1 MARIWT
7 DAQKAA
13 INTRDKELLV
23 SAAAGSGKTATLT
36 ERIIRSLT
44 DKDNPRDISK
54 MLIVTFTRAAAAE
67 LRQRIFAAITDAI
80 SDDPSNKHLASQLVK
95 LGNAKIC
102 TIDSFYLD
110 LIRENFSALGLPP
123 TFRIA
128 DTAEAQLIS
137 KELMADT
144 VNRFYDGETEEFSRF
159 AEAFTNVRNSAQLPD
174 ILLNLYSH
182 IASYPEGIDFLKRC
196 AEDTTEHAKT
206 DFFDS
211 SFGKILRTNTIEKTR
226 YFISVFEKCLD
237 VIDSD
242 EAISSAY
249 GASFHY
255 DHSFCETLLEKLES
269 ESYTSVR
276 AHLLSYSPISLKS
289 IGKAKSDDTEAV
301 KEQRTK
307 LTTSI
312 KELASKSFSLT
323 PESISKAMLETAK
336 ITDILYSLLLEFEKR
351 LTAEKLSRGIFE
363 FNDIRRYALKLLVNE
378 ANEPTEVALEL
389 SKQFTDI
396 YIDEYQ
402 DVDRVQDMIF
412 KSISNGKNRFMVGD
426 IKQSI
431 YGFRG
436 AEPQV
441 FAKYRAEFTP
451 HDSKAASDSTNEAIF
466 MSNNFRCDEN
476 IIEFTNKVCSYLF
489 GLCAESIGYCSDDDL
504 KFSKLP
510 PEHNDNYT
518 SPKVKLSV
526 LVAPEDENSDYDCCA
541 ENNRINEAKY
551 VANEILSLVGKE
563 KKADGSPITFGD
575 IAVLVHYSTANPYLR
590 NAFEAAAIPFCGAD
604 DVEYFEN
611 PDVLLILSVLNV
623 IDNPHRDIYLAAT
636 LRSPLFELTLD
647 DLITIRRYRDD
658 SYSLYEC
665 LKDYSDEQSDALS
678 DRCKEFIS
686 TLSEWRDDTLSLPV
700 DKLLKKIYSS
710 ARFSAAGL
718 ADSQNLRLL
727 YEYARNFESNSFR
740 GLYNFIEYIN
750 KVIEEKT
757 DFVSATTESTG
768 NKVSIMTIHKSKG
781 LEFPVCF
788 IFGAGG
794 EFNKNDF
801 KDSLIFDSYAG
812 VAMKLPDQTGFARIN
827 TPMREAVAS
836 NILINRTEEEMRVLY
851 VALTRARERLYVT
864 ASTTKKRDKLMLDAE
879 YKSIHSCRY
888 LLMRSRSYLEW
899 ILSAIASQDISD
911 ICNLELISADTIK
924 SPIELPPL
932 ALPIDESSEPEINEE
947 LVKRFKETFDYRY
960 QYRAYSRIPAKISVS
975 RLSPEVLDES
985 HDSLNI
991 FESPKKVTVPE
1002 IFLENSSKKLSA
1014 TERGTATHLFLQFC
1028 NFARTE
1034 KNGVKEELAR
1044 LVEERFL
1051 PTSALDTVFIDDLE
1065 RFFESDLFLKIKN
1078 AKKVIREQRFNIL
1091 LPASNFSQDKK
1102 FIEAIG
1108 DEQLAVQ
1115 GVIDL
1120 IVIDENGDI
1129 CLYDYKTDRISK
1141 NEATNDTLLASKMKA
1156 LHGEQLS
1163 YYKIAVERLFDK
1175 KCHICAVYSTHA
1187 AKLITM

>member
-1 MARIWT
+1 MARVWT

-36 ERIIRSLT
+36 ERIIASLT
-44 DKDNPRDISK
+44 NKENPYDISK

-67 LRQRIFAAITDAI
+67 LRQRIFTAITDALAE
-80 SDDPSNKHLASQLVK
+80 DPTNKHLASQLVK
-95 LGNAKIC
+95 IGNAKIC

-110 LIRENFSALGLPP
+110 LIRENFSVLGLPP

-128 DTAEAQLIS
+128 DTAEAELMS

-144 VNRFYDGETEEFSRF
+144 VNKFYDANTEEFSRF
-159 AEAFTNVRNSAQLPD
+159 AEAFTNVRNSAQLPE
-174 ILLNLYSH
+174 ILLDLYSH
-182 IASYPEGIDFLKRC
+182 VASYPEGIEFLNIC
-196 AEDTTEHAKT
+196 AKETEENAEK

-211 SFGKILRTNTIEKTR
+211 PFGKILRKNTIENLK
-226 YFISVFEKCLD
+226 YFISAFEECIEF
-237 VIDSD
+237 VDSE

-249 GASFHY
+249 GASFRY
-255 DHSFCETLLEKLES
+255 DYEFCESLLKKLEC
-269 ESYTSVR
+269 ESYSAVK
-276 AHLLSYSPISLKS
+276 AHLHSYSPISLKS
-289 IGKAKSDDTEAV
+289 IGKAKSEDTEAI
-301 KEQRTK
+301 KDTRTK
-307 LTTSI
+307 LTTGI
-312 KELASKSFSLT
+312 KELASKAFSLT
-323 PESISKAMLETAK
+323 PESISRAMLQTAK
-336 ITDILYSLLLEFEKR
+336 ITATLYSLLSEFEKR
-351 LTAEKLSRGIFE
+351 LTEEKLARAIFE
-363 FNDIRRYALKLLVNE
+363 FNDIRRYALKLLVDENG
-378 ANEPTEVALEL
+378 EPTEVAVEL

-412 KSISNGKNRFMVGD
+412 KAISNGKNRFMVGD

-441 FAKYRAEFTP
+441 FAKYRAEFP
-451 HDSKAASDSTNEAIF
+451 AHGSAQASNSPNETIF
-466 MSNNFRCDEN
+466 MSNNFRCDKN
-476 IIEFTNKVCSYLF
+476 IIEFTNRVCSYLF
-489 GLCAESIGYCSDDDL
+489 GICAESIGYCSDDDL
-504 KFSKLP
+504 KFSKLG
-510 PEHNDNYT
+510 PESNNYP
-518 SPKVKLSV
+518 SPKVKLSI
-526 LVAPEDENSDYDCCA
+526 LVPPEDESSEYKSCA

-551 VANEILSLVGKE
+551 IANEILELVKAS
-563 KKADGSPITFGD
+563 KKADGTPISFGD

-590 NAFEAAAIPFCGAD
+590 EAFSEAGIPFFGAD

-623 IDNPHRDIYLAAT
+623 IDNPHRDIYLAAA

-647 DLITIRRYRDD
+647 DLITLRQYKDD
-658 SYSLYEC
+658 SCSLFEA
-665 LKDYSDEQSDALS
+665 LKDYADGQDDALS
-678 DRCKEFIS
+678 ARCKEFLA

-700 DKLLKKIYSS
+700 DKLLKKIYSC
-710 ARFSAAGL
+710 ARFAASGL

-727 YEYARNFESNSFR
+727 YEYARKFESNSFR

-750 KVIEEKT
+750 KIIEEKT
-757 DFVSATTESTG
+757 DFTSVSAEASG
-768 NKVSIMTIHKSKG
+768 DKVSIMTIHKSKG

-836 NILINRTEEEMRVLY
+836 NILISRAEEEMRVLY

-864 ASTTKKRDKLMLDAE
+864 ASTTKKRDKLLGDAE
-879 YKSIHSCRY
+879 YRHKHSCRY

-911 ICNLELISADTIK
+911 ICE
-924 SPIELPPL
+924 L
-932 ALPIDESSEPEINEE
+932 ALIPADSVETQKNIDLLGKAYEENSTCEINEA
-947 LVKRFKETFDYRY
+947 LVKDLKEKFDYKY
-960 QYRAYSRIPAKISVS
+960 QYGAYSKIPAKISVS
-975 RLSPEVLDES
+975 RLSPDVLDES
-985 HDSLNI
+985 DDSLNL
-991 FESPKKVTVPE
+991 FETPRKANVPE
-1002 IFLENSSKKLSA
+1002 IFSGETGKKLSA

-1028 NFARTE
+1028 NFERAE
-1034 KNGVKEELAR
+1034 KFGVKEELAR
-1044 LVEERFL
+1044 LVDEKFL
-1051 PTSALDTVFIDDLE
+1051 PSSATDAVFIDELE
-1065 RFFESDLFLKIKN
+1065 RFFESELYRKIKT
-1078 AKKVIREQRFNIL
+1078 AKRVIREQRFNIL
-1091 LPASNFSQDKK
+1091 LPASQFSKDKE

-1141 NEATNDTLLASKMKA
+1141 NEAENDALLKRKMEA
-1156 LHGEQLS
+1156 LHKEQLS

-1175 KCHICAVYSTHA
+1175 ECHICAVYSTHA
-1187 AKLITM
+1187 ARTVEI

>member
-1 MARIWT
+1 MARTWT

-13 INTRDKELLV
+13 INTRGKELLV

-44 DKDNPRDISK
+44 DKENPYDISK

-67 LRQRIFAAITDAI
+67 LRQRIFAAIADALAE
-80 SDDPSNKHLASQLVK
+80 DPTNKHLASQLVK
-95 LGNAKIC
+95 IGNAKIC

-110 LIRENFSALGLPP
+110 LIRENFSSLGLPQ

-128 DTAEAQLIS
+128 DTAEAELMSI
-137 KELMADT
+137 ELMADT
-144 VNRFYDGETEEFSRF
+144 VNKFYDSDTEEFSRF
-159 AEAFTNVRNSAQLPD
+159 AEAFTNVRNSAQLPE

-182 IASYPEGIDFLKRC
+182 VASYPEGIEFLKIC
-196 AEDTTEHAKT
+196 AEGTDNNAEK

-211 SFGKILRTNTIEKTR
+211 SFGKILRANTIEKVK
-226 YFISVFEKCLD
+226 YFISVFDESLEL
-237 VIDSD
+237 VDSD
-242 EAISSAY
+242 EAIFSSY

-255 DHSFCETLLEKLES
+255 DRSFCESLLEKLEN
-269 ESYTSVR
+269 ENYASVR
-276 AHLLSYSPISLKS
+276 AHLLSYSPIPLKS

-301 KEQRTK
+301 KEQRKK
-307 LTTSI
+307 LTAAI
-312 KELASKSFSLT
+312 KELASKAFPLT
-323 PESISKAMLETAK
+323 PESISRAMLQTAS
-336 ITDILYSLLLEFEKR
+336 ITSTLYSLLSEFEKR
-351 LTAEKLSRGIFE
+351 LTEEKLSRAIFD
-363 FNDIRRYALKLLVNE
+363 FNDIRRYALKLLVDEN
-378 ANEPTEVALEL
+378 NEPTEVALEL

-412 KSISNGKNRFMVGD
+412 KAISNGKNRFMVGD

-441 FAKYRAEFTP
+441 FAKYRAEFP
-451 HDSKAASDSTNEAIF
+451 AHDSTHASNSLSEAIF
-466 MSNNFRCDEN
+466 MSNNFRCDES
-476 IIEFTNKVCSYLF
+476 IIEFTNRVCSYLF
-489 GLCAESIGYCSDDDL
+489 GICAESIGYCSDDDL

-510 PEHNDNYT
+510 PENSDYI
-518 SPKVKLSV
+518 SPKVKLSI
-526 LVAPEDENSDYDCCA
+526 LVPPEDENSDYDCCA
-541 ENNRINEAKY
+541 ENNRINEARY
-551 VANEILSLVGKE
+551 VANEILELVKNS

-590 NAFEAAAIPFCGAD
+590 EAFSEAGIPFCGAD

-623 IDNPHRDIYLAAT
+623 IDNPHRDIYLAAA

-647 DLITIRRYRDD
+647 DLIALRQYKDD
-658 SYSLYEC
+658 SYSLYEA
-665 LKDYSDEQSDALS
+665 LKDYADGQND
-678 DRCKEFIS
+678 
-686 TLSEWRDDTLSLPV
+686 TLSERCRDFITTLSGWRDDTLSLPV

-710 ARFSAAGL
+710 ARFAAAGL

-727 YEYARNFESNSFR
+727 YEYARKFESNSFR

-750 KVIEEKT
+750 KIIEEKT
-757 DFVSATTESTG
+757 DFTSVVAEASG
-768 NKVSIMTIHKSKG
+768 DKVSIMTIHKSKG

-864 ASTTKKRDKLMLDAE
+864 ASTTKKRDKLMDDAE
-879 YKSIHSCRY
+879 YRRKHSCRY

-899 ILSAIASQDISD
+899 ILSAIASQDISG
-911 ICNLELISADTIK
+911 ICE
-924 SPIELPPL
+924 L
-932 ALPIDESSEPEINEE
+932 ALIPADSVEAPRNIRHLGAPADEATECEINDSLVNE
-947 LVKRFKETFDYRY
+947 LKQKFDYKY
-960 QYRAYSRIPAKISVS
+960 PYSAYSRIPAKISVS
-975 RLSPEVLDES
+975 RLSPDVLDES
-985 HDSLNI
+985 DDSLNI
-991 FESPKKVTVPE
+991 FETPRKATVPE
-1002 IFLENSSKKLSA
+1002 IFSGETGKKLSA

-1028 NFARTE
+1028 NFERAE
-1034 KNGVKEELAR
+1034 SFGVKEELER
-1044 LVEERFL
+1044 LIAEKFL
-1051 PTSALDTVFIDDLE
+1051 PTSATDAVFIDELE
-1065 RFFESDLFLKIKN
+1065 RFFESDLYLKIKK
-1078 AKKVIREQRFNIL
+1078 AKRVIREQRFNIL
-1091 LPASNFSQDKK
+1091 LPASKFSRDKE

-1120 IVIDENGDI
+1120 IIIDENGDI
-1129 CLYDYKTDRISK
+1129 CLYDYKTDRVSK
-1141 NEATNDTLLASKMKA
+1141 NEATNDTLLERKMKA
-1156 LHGEQLS
+1156 LHEEQLS
-1163 YYKIAVERLFDK
+1163 YYKIAIERLFDK
-1175 KCHICAVYSTHA
+1175 ECHICAVYSTHA
-1187 AKLITM
+1187 AKTVEI